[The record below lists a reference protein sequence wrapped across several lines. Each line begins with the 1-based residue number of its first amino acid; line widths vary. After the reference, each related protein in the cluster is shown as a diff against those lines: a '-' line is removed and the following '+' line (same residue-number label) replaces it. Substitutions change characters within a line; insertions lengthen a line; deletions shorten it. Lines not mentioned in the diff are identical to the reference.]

1 MKITECPRDAMQ
13 GLEKFV
19 PTQDKI
25 SYLNAL
31 LEVGFD
37 TLDFGSFVSPKA
49 IPQMADTAEVLAG
62 LKWEGTQTK
71 LLAIIANLRGAETA
85 CSHAEISYLGYPFSI
100 SETFQKRNTNCSMQE
115 SLDRVKEIQDL
126 CVTKKKELVIYISM
140 AFGNPYGDP
149 WSANVAVDWV
159 GKLGELGIRIFS
171 MSDTVGVS
179 GKNSIT
185 TIFQNT
191 ITQFPNYD
199 IGANL
204 HTTPDTWREKM
215 EAAYASGCRRFDGAI
230 KGFGGCPMAEDRL
243 TGNMP
248 TENIIQLA
256 DEKNEKLPINREAFQ
271 KALIEAAKIFG

>member
-199 IGANL
+199 IGAHL

>member
-1 MKITECPRDAMQ
+1 
-13 GLEKFV
+13 
-19 PTQDKI
+19 
-25 SYLNAL
+25 
-31 LEVGFD
+31 
-37 TLDFGSFVSPKA
+37 
-49 IPQMADTAEVLAG
+49 
-62 LKWEGTQTK
+62 
-71 LLAIIANLRGAETA
+71 LAIIANLRGAETA

-199 IGANL
+199 IGAHL